1 MPVKGMKDEP
11 VEVKDTL
18 KLPEEFV
25 IALKMGDAVYIAQ
38 ESDGYVTP
46 LPGCF
51 IKTNN
56 GFIISELTIVKGMK
70 ATKDVKGIVTEVP
83 ATFPIIFY
91 NKNGERSHCS
101 TEDNINFNGNSISF
115 KKVKVRFEE
124 IPHTLMSLDTGKRFL
139 KGEVKEIKD
148 IYPIL
153 KAKQSRFISFQWDT
167 RLYDLLTCNT
177 IGTYFFD
184 VFGVFPI
191 TWFFGV
197 TDTGK
202 SRGLMCLVYA
212 ARKGIYWE
220 DVTNPTV
227 KRMADFLQPTLGIDE
242 YQDVEHILRGHVRS
256 CYKEGVSSPRLEESR
271 DGWVLRAFAIFH
283 PTVIASTE
291 EIDYASFTRTIP
303 IKMMKGNPIEDR
315 DPTEYDFDD
324 NRDDLYIC
332 RLTQANKV
340 YETFQTLRKA
350 GLGLLGREWEIWR
363 APLTIAKMVSEEVFN
378 NVLNLAREIC
388 SSKKEE
394 LYVEEKDVLIAIYSL
409 FDTPLKPKT
418 IFFFPKEITEKIWT
432 EKKEEF
438 TANEWKDDDEFKKKY
453 SPQNLSY
460 VLRRMKIESKYVTK
474 GTRYKMTSGEYN
486 TLAVNFGIMKSE
498 D

>member
-1 MPVKGMKDEP
+1 
-11 VEVKDTL
+11 
-18 KLPEEFV
+18 
-25 IALKMGDAVYIAQ
+25 MGNAAYIAQ
-38 ESDGYVTP
+38 ESDGYITP

-56 GFIISELTIVKGMK
+56 GFIISELTIVKGVK
-70 ATKDVKGIVTEVP
+70 EFKDEKGKIHSVP

-91 NKNGERSHCS
+91 NKDGKRSHCS
-101 TEDNINFNGNSISF
+101 IEDNINFNGKSISF
-115 KKVKVRFEE
+115 KKMKVRFEE
-124 IPHTLMSLDTGKRFL
+124 IPHTLMSLDACKRFL
-139 KGEVKEIKD
+139 KGEIKEIKD

-153 KAKQSRFISFQWDT
+153 KAKQSKFVSFHWDT
-167 RLYDLLTCNT
+167 RLYDLLTCIT

-202 SRGLMCLVYA
+202 SRGLKCLVYA
-212 ARKGIYWE
+212 GKKGIYWE
-220 DVTNPTV
+220 DPTSATV
-227 KRMADFLQPTLGIDE
+227 KRMADFLQPVLGIDE

-256 CYKEGVSSPRLEESR
+256 SYKEGISSPRLEESR
-271 DGWVLRAFAIFH
+271 DGWVLRAFANFH
-283 PTVIASTE
+283 PVVIASTE

-303 IKMMKGNPIEDR
+303 IKMMKGNPVEDR

-324 NRDDLYIC
+324 NRDDLYIS

-363 APLTIAKMVSEEVFN
+363 APLTIAKMISEEVFN
-378 NVLNLAREIC
+378 SVLGLAREIC

-409 FDTPLKPKT
+409 FNTPLKPKT
-418 IFFFPKEITEKIWT
+418 VFFFSKQITELIWN

-438 TANEWKDDDEFKKKY
+438 TVNEWKDDDEFKKKY
-453 SPQNLSY
+453 GPQAIGY
-460 VLRRMKIESKYVTK
+460 VLRRMKIKGKYVTK
-474 GTRYKMTSGEYN
+474 GTQYTITAGEYD
-486 TLAVNFGIMKSE
+486 TLTLNFGIRKSE